1 VRAGAT
7 HRLRWTALAILTAF
21 ALTGS
26 ACGGER
32 RDTRS
37 PILLGALDG
46 MEWDVLLPLLRENRL
61 PTLAGLM
68 ERGQFGLL
76 STIEPTY
83 SPIIWTTV
91 ATGKDRTEHGIQGF
105 VLRARGRV
113 YNGLDRRTKAFW
125 NILSDAGRSVAVV
138 GWWMT
143 YPAEPVNGTMV
154 AQVNTLDQAD
164 VRRGRAIW
172 KGRLMKGLE
181 GQVHPPSR
189 EPEVLAIHDEVERTL
204 PARTRRIFGSFPH
217 PFDPLTER
225 LWKNTQWAFRAD
237 ETYLE
242 IAQHLTASQE
252 PYDLLTFYLGGPD
265 VVGHRFWRYMAPEA
279 YEHPPPAAAIE
290 NFGDVIEDYYVYVD
304 SSLGRILEGMPGNP
318 TVILISDHGM
328 HASNRGKR
336 FDPDDLPMDVSSGG
350 HGDAPPGILIAA
362 GPRIVPRPPSKPL
375 ASLER
380 SDLAEVGSVFD
391 ITPTLLALLDLPPGA
406 DMPGRVLTE
415 LIDVPSEQIRR
426 IPSHDS
432 VAWRAQRAS
441 LTGDDVQ
448 PRAEEARLEQ
458 LRALGYIR

>member
-1 VRAGAT
+1 
-7 HRLRWTALAILTAF
+7 
-21 ALTGS
+21 
-26 ACGGER
+26 
-32 RDTRS
+32 
-37 PILLGALDG
+37 
-46 MEWDVLLPLLRENRL
+46 
-61 PTLAGLM
+61 
-68 ERGQFGLL
+68 
-76 STIEPTY
+76 
-83 SPIIWTTV
+83 
-91 ATGKDRTEHGIQGF
+91 
-105 VLRARGRV
+105 
-113 YNGLDRRTKAFW
+113 
-125 NILSDAGRSVAVV
+125 
-138 GWWMT
+138 
-143 YPAEPVNGTMV
+143 
-154 AQVNTLDQAD
+154 
-164 VRRGRAIW
+164 
-172 KGRLMKGLE
+172 
-181 GQVHPPSR
+181 
-189 EPEVLAIHDEVERTL
+189 
-204 PARTRRIFGSFPH
+204 
-217 PFDPLTER
+217 
-225 LWKNTQWAFRAD
+225 
-237 ETYLE
+237 
-242 IAQHLTASQE
+242 
-252 PYDLLTFYLGGPD
+252 
-265 VVGHRFWRYMAPEA
+265 MAPEA
-279 YEHPPPAAAIE
+279 YEHPPPATAIE

-380 SDLAEVGSVFD
+380 SDLAEVGSIFD